1 MASTHATYGDQQ
13 MDVVPA
19 EKNILHLLDFNT
31 EVSISLIIHAKI
43 IKFKLISNFH
53 FSTHSKQ
60 RQYERSKK

>member
-1 MASTHATYGDQQ
+1 MANTRATYGDQQ

-43 IKFKLISNFH
+43 IKFKTHLQ
-53 FSTHSKQ
+53 FSFPNTFKATPI
-60 RQYERSKK
+60 